1 MLSSVTPQVI
11 KRARE
16 PTTDGQITKTV
27 LNTEWIIVC
36 LVGLRHSGDDHDNA
50 MILETGRPVDVT
62 DVMEEVMVS

>member
-27 LNTEWIIVC
+27 LNTEWIIV
-36 LVGLRHSGDDHDNA
+36 GLRHSGDDHDNA